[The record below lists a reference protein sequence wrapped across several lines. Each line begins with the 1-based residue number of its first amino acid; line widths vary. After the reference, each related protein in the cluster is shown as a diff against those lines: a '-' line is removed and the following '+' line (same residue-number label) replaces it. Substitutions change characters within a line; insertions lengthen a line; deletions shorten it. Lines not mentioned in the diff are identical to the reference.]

1 MKRISTIVTLVVI
14 SIFAMAQTNQLVWS
28 NGNLIYGTSVETID
42 SLTYGEMEEMDTLRL
57 FLPQSV
63 VKVRYDTLSVHDT
76 VCIHDTISLRDTIS
90 ILDTIFIPDT
100 LTLQDTLMV
109 RDTLTLRD
117 TLSMIDTLIMRD
129 TLTVRDTLTLRD
141 TLTMIDTLTVRDTI
155 YIEILTETANEVHE
169 YVDLGLSV
177 KWATCNVGANKPFE
191 YGDYFAWGETKPKE
205 KHTWESYL
213 HCNGAHNNITKYNPL
228 SNYGKDG
235 FTDNKTVL
243 DPEDDAATANWGGTW
258 RMPTKEEQDELKQK
272 CTWVLT
278 TENGVKG
285 YRITSNVEGYTDR
298 SIFLPSAGLLFDN
311 AYSYGGE
318 YGSYWSSSLDEND
331 PQNAYYYAFSP
342 TYAIPY
348 CNNRFVG
355 QSVRA
360 VCP

>member
-63 VKVRYDTLSVHDT
+63 VKIRYDTLSVHDT

-100 LTLQDTLMV
+100 LTL
-109 RDTLTLRD
+109 
-117 TLSMIDTLIMRD
+117 
-129 TLTVRDTLTLRD
+129 
-141 TLTMIDTLTVRDTI
+141 RDTI